1 VRNRGAGSSGAER
14 PSANPSRDAQVGVAI
29 VSWNVRDLLLRCLET
44 VLADPAVGAV
54 VVVDNASTDGTVE
67 AVRERF
73 PAVILIANPDN
84 RGFAAANNQAFA
96 ALGDRLPYVFIL
108 NPDTELVGASS
119 EASSGSPCGALIKQL
134 EAFPFAAGVGPR
146 LRYGDG
152 SVQSSRRRFP
162 TLAVALTEST
172 PIEWHWPD
180 HAIARR
186 YRMDD
191 VPDDEAQT
199 VDWLNGA
206 AILFRQEALAEV
218 GGFDEGYFMYSEEL
232 DLCRRL
238 ADAGWSMRFEPE
250 AEVLHFEGRSSE
262 QVVCARHLRFMRSRV
277 RYVRRFMGPVASN
290 VVRFAVRLMYVV
302 EWGIETLK
310 WAVGHR
316 RELRRERMGCYA
328 RVLREL

>member
-1 VRNRGAGSSGAER
+1 MSGWGAGSSGAER
-14 PSANPSRDAQVGVAI
+14 PSADPSRDAQVGVAI

-44 VLADPAVGAV
+44 VVADPVVGAV
-54 VVVDNASTDGTVE
+54 VVVDNASADGTVE

-73 PAVILIANPDN
+73 PTVDLIANPDN
-84 RGFAAANNQAFA
+84 RGFAVANNQAFA
-96 ALGDRLPYVFIL
+96 ALGDRLPYVLIL
-108 NPDTELVGASS
+108 NPDTELVGA
-119 EASSGSPCGALIKQL
+119 PVGALIEQL
-134 EAFPFAAGVGPR
+134 EAHPRAAGVGPR

-162 TLAVALTEST
+162 TLAVALCEST
-172 PIEWHWPD
+172 PVEWHWPA
-180 HAIARR
+180 HGIARR

-191 VPDDEAQT
+191 VPDDRAQT

-238 ADAGWSMRFEPE
+238 AEAGWTMRFEPA

-277 RYVRRFMGPVASN
+277 RYVRRFLGPVAAA
-290 VVRFAVRLMYVV
+290 VVRAAVRVMYGV
-302 EWGIETLK
+302 EWGIEATK

>member
-1 VRNRGAGSSGAER
+1 VAEGVSGWGAEPSGAER
-14 PSANPSRDAQVGVAI
+14 PSADPSRDAQVGVAI

-44 VLADPAVGAV
+44 VTADPAVGAV
-54 VVVDNASTDGTVE
+54 VVVDNASADGTVE

-73 PAVILIANPDN
+73 PAVTLIANPDN
-84 RGFAAANNQAFA
+84 RGFAIANNQAFA
-96 ALGDRLPYVFIL
+96 ALGADLPYVLML
-108 NPDTELVGASS
+108 NPDTELAGAPVGA
-119 EASSGSPCGALIKQL
+119 LVRHL
-134 EAFPFAAGVGPR
+134 EAHPEAAGVGPR

-152 SVQSSRRRFP
+152 SLQSSRRRFP

-172 PIEWHWPD
+172 PLEWHWPD
-180 HAIARR
+180 HRIARR

-191 VPDDEAQT
+191 VPDDVPQD

-206 AILFRQEALAEV
+206 AILLRQEALAQV

-238 ADAGWSMRFEPE
+238 VEAGWSLRFEP
-250 AEVLHFEGRSSE
+250 AVEVIHHEGRSSE

-277 RYVRRFMGPVASN
+277 RYMRRFEGPVAGAI
-290 VVRFAVRLMYVV
+290 VREALRMMYGV
-302 EWGIETLK
+302 EWGIEALK
-310 WAVGHR
+310 WVVGHR
-316 RELRRERMGCYA
+316 RELRRERMGCYG